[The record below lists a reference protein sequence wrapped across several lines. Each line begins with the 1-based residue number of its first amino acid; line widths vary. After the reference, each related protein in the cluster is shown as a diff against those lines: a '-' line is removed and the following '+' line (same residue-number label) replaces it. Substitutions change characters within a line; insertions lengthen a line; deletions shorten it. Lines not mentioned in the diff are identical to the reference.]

1 MVDYL
6 AWAKADP
13 LTVEQAARLW
23 AEVDPSD
30 PQFMWTQSQAAEIGA
45 RLQMLCGRIATREL
59 HADHRGNGLESIGRY
74 ERSLIFRS
82 ELTAL
87 AERLGER
94 PRFLFVALP
103 SGSAATNTERAR
115 NTPPPCPAGLDK
127 AAISRLFGPEI
138 AEPSASISS
147 PLRVVPGARRIS
159 KAPPPPQYVHGP
171 VGPLPKRVPITPAA
185 GRIAALDSTPQ
196 KTTAARAAGRRGAAV
211 PKPDE
216 AILAEMKS
224 LEALDGDGF
233 SVRAFVLVNEKR
245 ISGPNIDAKVR
256 RLQRKYDK
264 QKS

>member
-103 SGSAATNTERAR
+103 SGSAATNTERAP
-115 NTPPPCPAGLDK
+115 NTPPLLQQVWT
-127 AAISRLFGPEI
+127 RLPFLGC
-138 AEPSASISS
+138 
-147 PLRVVPGARRIS
+147 LARR
-159 KAPPPPQYVHGP
+159 Y
-171 VGPLPKRVPITPAA
+171 R
-185 GRIAALDSTPQ
+185 R
-196 KTTAARAAGRRGAAV
+196 RAAGAV
-211 PKPDE
+211 HAPD
-216 AILAEMKS
+216 
-224 LEALDGDGF
+224 G
-233 SVRAFVLVNEKR
+233 
-245 ISGPNIDAKVR
+245 
-256 RLQRKYDK
+256 
-264 QKS
+264 